1 MTVFTLSTSQYNIL
15 DTACASN
22 FDCAVDRRSRRHL
35 RLLHD
40 MCDNLSGLFQTC
52 NRGLCRILCISFRTS
67 PFRNVVIL
75 VYRSS
80 KLNRRIIADR
90 TAAGNRI
97 AVFNLCGNGSNV
109 CVYRVTICIHCLEGQ
124 RYLLR
129 RIDYSR
135 NRMRSHDIAQ
145 RKLLLRTRI
154 CGFLTI
160 HLPRLD
166 RVVAAQI
173 FQCKRYCRT
182 VRNRIQICR
191 CAVCQLRRGL
201 HGRQGAAG
209 FRLDVEGELIGACLA
224 ELYRYLAVLLHI
236 FQCQCGLTVQIGRT
250 RPVIR
255 LVVHHPACYR
265 HTAVRRSRERHICAF
280 RNLLSGRDCTAV
292 LQCCGQLTAFAAAE
306 GNRVRITA
314 EGYFYVQLFRQRRY
328 RQSFADLFAVRQ
340 NLRHLV
346 LCSIGNGLTVDLPF
360 LYKETVVAL
369 GIKHQPGVLSDVLTA
384 FKLLVE
390 VAAVVACTKRA
401 AFTGAIG
408 YAQGVLLDNQ
418 HALGQIQLVLLEQRL
433 HSRVL
438 TVDRNR
444 YLKAAA
450 DVLSIALVIIQ
461 RTYGCNCRR
470 QSVTRLQSIRL
481 DHQCALAVRCLCRS
495 MLAVI
500 LIPGYIQ
507 LQRLALYRNGR
518 GRQLGAL
525 EGITVI
531 LICRDDIGSR
541 LLRSE
546 SAVSDRLFTA
556 LALTG
561 LPPGVGDISRNL
573 CFAAC
578 GNIVSVFRYSLL
590 LHGQSNRRTV
600 YARNLVFFANSA
612 FKRVNGL
619 RCAGLAV
626 LYTLHACQIIY
637 RLTCQ
642 AAGRGGR
649 DGIQTGCR
657 CGPRFAVR
665 AAAVC
670 SADNRAD
677 RAVRRVRNRQRVLHI
692 AECSAVL
699 FRRFRR
705 QGQRRTGTR
714 RRGSNLIFNRSFL
727 CYQCERRIRIT
738 AQLRLLCAGQLGP
751 VIAVLCLLHQLI
763 ILDSI
768 GVLFRTG
775 ATTGRLSHCTENIAV
790 KRGSVLRHSIL
801 TVNQVLLAVPVLA
814 FVVFRVC
821 RCIRC
826 TVQRKRFCFCV
837 FIFVFVFVYHYGFR
851 RNCARH
857 CCVCTT
863 VLPLIGGLHGEFR
876 TCGIR
881 LAILCYG
888 VVYGRYRTA
897 CFLLFTDA
905 DIFSL
910 LIVYLV
916 NIQRHAIDFY
926 GARNGCRYGFCR
938 GFNRVEIALTD
949 IRGIL
954 SAAALQSTG
963 YRQTGG
969 CLRCTNRQRCRITVE
984 RNRRSCTVITC
995 YHATVHRTVQV
1006 TRYRL
1011 YGIAVLSC
1019 PFNIAPLF
1027 ARQTLLP
1034 LVSRAAVLSRYRSQ
1048 YFEGRRAVH
1057 LNGYVIRSVDVRT
1070 ALIICQSCTG
1080 NNLAFNRFFLTG
1092 VISRGNRIP
1101 ILRIRCKILQ
1111 RVSILT
1117 TRRFS
1122 RIHSINQYERF
1133 FLIIFKIAVNLV
1145 ILCRTVAGFPRQHH
1159 AVGGLLTQRQ
1169 ILRRRRRCRH
1179 IADNIAQYRYF
1190 IAVERYRPCAEAP
1203 VKVIARIAAAG
1214 NRAQLGNL
1222 LSVYLFGSGACSPVI
1237 TAASLEAA
1245 NYTIHL
1251 HRTLIGVL
1259 KVYAAAGCSRKTL
1272 QLCTRIFVMTNFTGL
1287 LRMGT
1292 ARQTGTI
1299 SIRLTG
1305 RAQMQVAANLLHILV
1320 RRSSL
1325 IISIY
1330 RNHVHRRITRNRQRH
1345 RTGQLRRI
1353 ALLCA
1358 IRILHLILVIC
1369 HRCCIHEHHIVVR
1382 IIRILD
1388 RYFLACRFCCTN
1400 SKGMTGIKFNTA
1412 AGLNQ
1417 RCNIFKAR
1425 HDIKTKRTGC
1435 RYCYSIILTV
1445 SDSGLRVSDI
1455 AVIHLRKMRRRL
1467 QNRHYLRVGV
1477 AGADAFDLREHGI
1490 VVYICRCKRQIAV
1503 ALVIV
1508 CPVILPAAERAASRA
1523 FVKLT
1528 DLQKLLI
1535 EGLLLAVLNVVYLFH
1550 ALLVAVKIADS
1561 IVQNTAVVD
1570 ESAAQPA
1577 VMALI
1582 RAVQDRQLLTAVHRA
1597 DFIHTAGN
1605 EQIFLGVHAV
1615 RCNSR
1620 YRDRILHIVTLG
1632 AGIGKAI
1639 GDNFC
1644 CLAFFCPRLILR
1656 VRAVLIAVRQ
1666 QLARVKV
1673 AVLVVSVLI
1682 VVANRNDFRRH
1693 AAARLITDITDGYTR
1708 KASTAA
1714 CTVIAVQQLLVHHL
1728 LPAFIVVVIVN
1739 RQIGF
1744 LVVGM
1749 TVIRFLLQV
1758 IDIDRHCQ
1766 LVDTVHIHV
1775 ADFHINAQMR
1785 TQLVIA
1791 VAVVVQHGLQ
1801 RLSAAVNYVTEVDYA
1816 TLVSQFAAA
1825 ERILLNAVYRIRF
1838 LVIARRIDHQRVL
1851 AVAVKVA
1858 CGQTQHSAG
1867 LVEFQFLDVFTVVS
1881 ITNLDNV

>member
-1 MTVFTLSTSQYNIL
+1 M
-15 DTACASN
+15 
-22 FDCAVDRRSRRHL
+22 
-35 RLLHD
+35 
-40 MCDNLSGLFQTC
+40 
-52 NRGLCRILCISFRTS
+52 
-67 PFRNVVIL
+67 
-75 VYRSS
+75 
-80 KLNRRIIADR
+80 
-90 TAAGNRI
+90 
-97 AVFNLCGNGSNV
+97 
-109 CVYRVTICIHCLEGQ
+109 
-124 RYLLR
+124 
-129 RIDYSR
+129 
-135 NRMRSHDIAQ
+135 
-145 RKLLLRTRI
+145 
-154 CGFLTI
+154 
-160 HLPRLD
+160 
-166 RVVAAQI
+166 
-173 FQCKRYCRT
+173 
-182 VRNRIQICR
+182 
-191 CAVCQLRRGL
+191 
-201 HGRQGAAG
+201 
-209 FRLDVEGELIGACLA
+209 
-224 ELYRYLAVLLHI
+224 
-236 FQCQCGLTVQIGRT
+236 
-250 RPVIR
+250 
-255 LVVHHPACYR
+255 
-265 HTAVRRSRERHICAF
+265 
-280 RNLLSGRDCTAV
+280 
-292 LQCCGQLTAFAAAE
+292 
-306 GNRVRITA
+306 
-314 EGYFYVQLFRQRRY
+314 
-328 RQSFADLFAVRQ
+328 
-340 NLRHLV
+340 
-346 LCSIGNGLTVDLPF
+346 
-360 LYKETVVAL
+360 
-369 GIKHQPGVLSDVLTA
+369 
-384 FKLLVE
+384 
-390 VAAVVACTKRA
+390 
-401 AFTGAIG
+401 
-408 YAQGVLLDNQ
+408 
-418 HALGQIQLVLLEQRL
+418 
-433 HSRVL
+433 
-438 TVDRNR
+438 
-444 YLKAAA
+444 
-450 DVLSIALVIIQ
+450 
-461 RTYGCNCRR
+461 
-470 QSVTRLQSIRL
+470 
-481 DHQCALAVRCLCRS
+481 
-495 MLAVI
+495 
-500 LIPGYIQ
+500 
-507 LQRLALYRNGR
+507 
-518 GRQLGAL
+518 
-525 EGITVI
+525 
-531 LICRDDIGSR
+531 
-541 LLRSE
+541 
-546 SAVSDRLFTA
+546 
-556 LALTG
+556 
-561 LPPGVGDISRNL
+561 
-573 CFAAC
+573 
-578 GNIVSVFRYSLL
+578 
-590 LHGQSNRRTV
+590 
-600 YARNLVFFANSA
+600 
-612 FKRVNGL
+612 
-619 RCAGLAV
+619 
-626 LYTLHACQIIY
+626 
-637 RLTCQ
+637 
-642 AAGRGGR
+642 
-649 DGIQTGCR
+649 
-657 CGPRFAVR
+657 
-665 AAAVC
+665 
-670 SADNRAD
+670 
-677 RAVRRVRNRQRVLHI
+677 
-692 AECSAVL
+692 
-699 FRRFRR
+699 
-705 QGQRRTGTR
+705 
-714 RRGSNLIFNRSFL
+714 
-727 CYQCERRIRIT
+727 
-738 AQLRLLCAGQLGP
+738 
-751 VIAVLCLLHQLI
+751 
-763 ILDSI
+763 
-768 GVLFRTG
+768 
-775 ATTGRLSHCTENIAV
+775 
-790 KRGSVLRHSIL
+790 
-801 TVNQVLLAVPVLA
+801 NQVLLAVPVLA

-821 RCIRC
+821 RYIRC

-837 FIFVFVFVYHYGFR
+837 FVFVFVYHHGFR
-851 RNCARH
+851 RNCTRH
-857 CCVCTT
+857 CCVCIT
-863 VLPLIGGLHGEFR
+863 VLPLIGGIHGEFR
-876 TCGIR
+876 ICGIR
-881 LAILCYG
+881 LAIRCYG
-888 VVYGRYRTA
+888 VVYGRYRTVI
-897 CFLLFTDA
+897 FLLFTDA

-926 GARNGCRYGFCR
+926 GARNGCLYGFCR
-938 GFNRVEIALTD
+938 GFNRVEITLTD
-949 IRGIL
+949 IRLLL
-954 SAAALQSTG
+954 SAAALQSRSTG

-969 CLRCTNRQRCRITVE
+969 CLRCTNRQRCRIAVE

-995 YHATVHRTVQV
+995 YHAAVHRTVQV

-1019 PFNIAPLF
+1019 PCNIAPLF

-1048 YFEGRRAVH
+1048 YIEGRRAVH

-1111 RVSILT
+1111 RVLILT

-1159 AVGGLLTQRQ
+1159 AVGGLLAQRQ

-1203 VKVIARIAAAG
+1203 VKVIARITAAG
-1214 NRAQLGNL
+1214 NRAQLGNRIG
-1222 LSVYLFGSGACSPVI
+1222 VYLFGSGACSPVI

-1305 RAQMQVAANLLHILV
+1305 RAQMQVAANLLHTLV

-1467 QNRHYLRVGV
+1467 QNRHYLRVGI

-1490 VVYICRCKRQIAV
+1490 VVYICRCNRQIAV

-1508 CPVILPAAERAASRA
+1508 CPVILPAAERAASRV

-1528 DLQKLLI
+1528 NLQKLLV

-1582 RAVQDRQLLTAVHRA
+1582 RAVQDRHLLAVRRVN
-1597 DFIHTAGN
+1597 FIHTAGN
-1605 EQIFLGVHAV
+1605 EQIFLGVHTV

-1632 AGIGKAI
+1632 AGIGKAV
-1639 GDNFC
+1639 GDNFGR
-1644 CLAFFCPRLILR
+1644 LDFFCPRIIL
-1656 VRAVLIAVRQ
+1656 RAVLIAVCQ
-1666 QLARVKV
+1666 QLALVKL
-1673 AVLVVSVLI
+1673 AVPIIIFLI

-1693 AAARLITDITDGYTR
+1693 AAARRITDITDGYTR
-1708 KASTAA
+1708 KASTASW
-1714 CTVIAVQQLLVHHL
+1714 TVIAVQQCLLRHL
-1728 LPAFIVVVIVN
+1728 RPFVAVVIVVY
-1739 RQIGF
+1739 RQIRLFKVGICF
-1744 LVVGM
+1744 TIQLV
-1749 TVIRFLLQV
+1749 FAFLQV
-1758 IDIDRHCQ
+1758 VDIDRHCQ

-1791 VAVVVQHGLQ
+1791 VAVVVQHCFQ
-1801 RLSAAVNYVTEVDYA
+1801 RVSAAVNDVTEVDNA
-1816 TLVSQFAAA
+1816 LTIIQFAAA
-1825 ERILLNAVYRIRF
+1825 ERILLNAVYSSRI

-1851 AVAVKVA
+1851 AITVKVA

-1881 ITNLDNV
+1881 ITNLDNLRHSAVLVRHIQTKPFRTFIKYQIRNVFILAGAVRIKRHSRNTLGIADIGRVAPPKRRHLTALAVGCALVCRLELIRVHAGYNQLVVLEQRNPSQRAVWVIPKCGCVCYARFFFRGQTKAVSCCCSIRCRRLRQHDLRQQTRQHTAYQQQTANSFFHLSSSLPYEINGFHGFPLALPRSTVRGYRYFTVLSV

>member
-1 MTVFTLSTSQYNIL
+1 MPVPQRLACCGIRRGLAVDGPVLYAVACVRHRRDRDIRVAVEAVVRACFEVLLLVCAHALAGDFCGNHAAVSLVTERINGQGEVVLRERLRRCMNFYIAFDRATPGISGVIIFCSVDIRPTGNVPVVSLVAIIRCCRKYDIAAVLLDMIAGVQHLAVLLCRYMDVSVTAKGYHRLLGKDYLNQGILRNLDIILRYLARLISLRIVVIECLRCTISRNHDFLHEITVVWCCRDCCRAVHIHMTVFTLSTSQYNIL

-22 FDCAVDRRSRRHL
+22 FDCAVDRRSHRHP
-35 RLLHD
+35 RLLRD
-40 MCDNLSGLFQTC
+40 MRDNFSGLFQTC
-52 NRGLCRILCISFRTS
+52 DGCLCRILCIRFRTS

-80 KLNRRIIADR
+80 KLNRRIIADL
-90 TAAGNRI
+90 TAVGNRI

-109 CVYRVTICIHCLEGQ
+109 SVYRGTLCIHCLEGQ

-129 RIDYSR
+129 RIDHSR
-135 NRMRSHDIAQ
+135 NRMRSSDIAQ

-191 CAVCQLRRGL
+191 CAVCQLRRSL

-236 FQCQCGLTVQIGRT
+236 FQCQRGLTVQIGRT

-255 LVVHHPACYR
+255 LFVHHPACYR

-306 GNRVRITA
+306 GNRMRITA

-346 LCSIGNGLTVDLPF
+346 LCITGNGLTVDLPF
-360 LYKETVVAL
+360 FYKETVVAL

-470 QSVTRLQSIRL
+470 QGVTCLQRIRL

-500 LIPGYIQ
+500 LIPGNIQ

-518 GRQLGAL
+518 GGQLGAL
-525 EGITVI
+525 GSIAVI
-531 LICRDDIGSR
+531 LVCRDDIGSR

-561 LPPGVGDISRNL
+561 LPPGVGDIFRNL
-573 CFAAC
+573 CFVAC
-578 GNIVSVFRYSLL
+578 DNIVSVFRYSLL
-590 LHGQSNRRTV
+590 LHGQINRRTV

-612 FKRVNGL
+612 FKSVNGL

-637 RLTCQ
+637 RITCQ

-670 SADNRAD
+670 SADNRVD

-692 AECSAVL
+692 AECRAVL
-699 FRRFRR
+699 FRRFRC
-705 QGQRRTGTR
+705 QGQCRTRTR

-727 CYQCERRIRIT
+727 CYQCEGRLLII
-738 AQLRLLCAGQLGP
+738 AQLRLLCAGQLGQF
-751 VIAVLCLLHQLI
+751 IAACCLVHQLI

-775 ATTGRLSHCTENIAV
+775 TTTGRLSHCTENIAV
-790 KRGSVLRHSIL
+790 KRGFALRHSIL

-821 RCIRC
+821 RYIRC

-837 FIFVFVFVYHYGFR
+837 FVFVFVYHHGFR
-851 RNCARH
+851 RNCTRH
-857 CCVCTT
+857 CCVCIT
-863 VLPLIGGLHGEFR
+863 VLPLIGGIHGEFR
-876 TCGIR
+876 ICGIR
-881 LAILCYG
+881 LAIRCYG
-888 VVYGRYRTA
+888 VVYGRYRTVI
-897 CFLLFTDA
+897 FLLFTDA

-926 GARNGCRYGFCR
+926 GARNGCLYGFCR
-938 GFNRVEIALTD
+938 GFNRVEITLTD
-949 IRGIL
+949 IRLLL
-954 SAAALQSTG
+954 SAAALRSTG

-969 CLRCTNRQRCRITVE
+969 CLRCTDRQRCRITVE
-984 RNRRSCTVITC
+984 RNRRCRLGITR

-1011 YGIAVLSC
+1011 YGIGVLRSTL
-1019 PFNIAPLF
+1019 NIRPLSS
-1027 ARQTLLP
+1027 RQTLLP
-1034 LVSRAAVLSRYRSQ
+1034 LIIRARKFCWSRSLHMES
-1048 YFEGRRAVH
+1048 FRAVQR
-1057 LNGYVIRSVDVRT
+1057 NDCIVRSIDNRT
-1070 ALIICQSCTG
+1070 AHLIRQRLAD
-1080 NNLAFNRFFLTG
+1080 NDLAFNRLFLTG
-1092 VISRGNRIP
+1092 IISGSDRIL
-1101 ILRIRCKILQ
+1101 IFFVRRKILQ
-1111 RVSILT
+1111 LILIYT
-1117 TRRFS
+1117 TRRF
-1122 RIHSINQYERF
+1122 RCVYGINQYER
-1133 FLIIFKIAVNLV
+1133 LILIVLNVAVNLV
-1145 ILCRTVAGFPRQHH
+1145 ILCRTVSGLPRQHH

-1203 VKVIARIAAAG
+1203 VKVIARITTAG
-1214 NRAQLGNL
+1214 NSAQLGNRIG
-1222 LSVYLFGSGACSPVI
+1222 VYLFGSGACSPVI

-1287 LRMGT
+1287 LRM
-1292 ARQTGTI
+1292 
-1299 SIRLTG
+1299 
-1305 RAQMQVAANLLHILV
+1305 
-1320 RRSSL
+1320 
-1325 IISIY
+1325 
-1330 RNHVHRRITRNRQRH
+1330 
-1345 RTGQLRRI
+1345 
-1353 ALLCA
+1353 
-1358 IRILHLILVIC
+1358 
-1369 HRCCIHEHHIVVR
+1369 
-1382 IIRILD
+1382 
-1388 RYFLACRFCCTN
+1388 
-1400 SKGMTGIKFNTA
+1400 
-1412 AGLNQ
+1412 
-1417 RCNIFKAR
+1417 
-1425 HDIKTKRTGC
+1425 
-1435 RYCYSIILTV
+1435 
-1445 SDSGLRVSDI
+1445 
-1455 AVIHLRKMRRRL
+1455 
-1467 QNRHYLRVGV
+1467 
-1477 AGADAFDLREHGI
+1477 
-1490 VVYICRCKRQIAV
+1490 
-1503 ALVIV
+1503 
-1508 CPVILPAAERAASRA
+1508 
-1523 FVKLT
+1523 
-1528 DLQKLLI
+1528 
-1535 EGLLLAVLNVVYLFH
+1535 
-1550 ALLVAVKIADS
+1550 
-1561 IVQNTAVVD
+1561 
-1570 ESAAQPA
+1570 
-1577 VMALI
+1577 
-1582 RAVQDRQLLTAVHRA
+1582 
-1597 DFIHTAGN
+1597 
-1605 EQIFLGVHAV
+1605 
-1615 RCNSR
+1615 
-1620 YRDRILHIVTLG
+1620 
-1632 AGIGKAI
+1632 
-1639 GDNFC
+1639 
-1644 CLAFFCPRLILR
+1644 
-1656 VRAVLIAVRQ
+1656 
-1666 QLARVKV
+1666 
-1673 AVLVVSVLI
+1673 
-1682 VVANRNDFRRH
+1682 
-1693 AAARLITDITDGYTR
+1693 
-1708 KASTAA
+1708 
-1714 CTVIAVQQLLVHHL
+1714 
-1728 LPAFIVVVIVN
+1728 
-1739 RQIGF
+1739 
-1744 LVVGM
+1744 
-1749 TVIRFLLQV
+1749 
-1758 IDIDRHCQ
+1758 
-1766 LVDTVHIHV
+1766 
-1775 ADFHINAQMR
+1775 
-1785 TQLVIA
+1785 
-1791 VAVVVQHGLQ
+1791 
-1801 RLSAAVNYVTEVDYA
+1801 
-1816 TLVSQFAAA
+1816 
-1825 ERILLNAVYRIRF
+1825 
-1838 LVIARRIDHQRVL
+1838 
-1851 AVAVKVA
+1851 
-1858 CGQTQHSAG
+1858 
-1867 LVEFQFLDVFTVVS
+1867 
-1881 ITNLDNV
+1881 